1 MNKKQDEIDK
11 LQADLEAAKAMLA
24 FSGEKA
30 ATENDPD
37 SQQAQLSNLTKE
49 NTAMKKKLAET
60 QKELNEAYAR
70 MSDIVQKKNSP
81 LEELTV

>member
-1 MNKKQDEIDK
+1 
-11 LQADLEAAKAMLA
+11 MLA

-30 ATENDPD
+30 ASEDDPD

-49 NTAMKKKLAET
+49 NTVLKKKLAAT

-70 MSDIVQKKNSP
+70 MSDIV
-81 LEELTV
+81 

>member
-1 MNKKQDEIDK
+1 MNKKQDELDK
-11 LQADLEAAKAMLA
+11 LHANLEAAKAMLA

-30 ATENDPD
+30 ASEDDPD

-49 NTAMKKKLAET
+49 NTVLKKKLAAT

-70 MSDIVQKKNSP
+70 MSDIV
-81 LEELTV
+81 